1 MKKKKKGIISTIKRI
16 RVRKIERKPNVNN
29 SKNFK
34 IKSNSY
40 SNIRVESRNSSN
52 DFVTN
57 PSNDAKKIVIDEK
70 EKKEKKDK
78 KRNNENTSELKE
90 KTNLINFDHKLTN
103 FEYKLKYLNL
113 RDLDGSDYG
122 RYFPPIRNKI
132 IIIDDEDRKFTA
144 VRAGNNQITGDLLT
158 FFKKN
163 SIKPG
168 DVFKFEYDPDER
180 NEDGLH
186 LLRLKKKE

>member
-1 MKKKKKGIISTIKRI
+1 MKKKKKGILSTIKRI
-16 RVRKIERKPNVNN
+16 RVRKSKRETKFNN

-34 IKSNSY
+34 TRSNNY
-40 SNIRVESRNSSN
+40 SNIQVESKNSSN
-52 DFVTN
+52 DFITN
-57 PSNDAKKIVIDEK
+57 PRNGSKNIVIDEK
-70 EKKEKKDK
+70 DKKEKKDK
-78 KRNNENTSELKE
+78 KSNNENISKLEE
-90 KTNLINFDHKLTN
+90 KTNLITFDHKLTN

-122 RYFPPIRNKI
+122 RYFPPIRNEI
-132 IIIDDEDRKFTA
+132 IIVDEKERKFTA
-144 VRAGNNQITGDLLT
+144 VRAGNNQITGDLLN

-163 SIKPG
+163 GIEPG